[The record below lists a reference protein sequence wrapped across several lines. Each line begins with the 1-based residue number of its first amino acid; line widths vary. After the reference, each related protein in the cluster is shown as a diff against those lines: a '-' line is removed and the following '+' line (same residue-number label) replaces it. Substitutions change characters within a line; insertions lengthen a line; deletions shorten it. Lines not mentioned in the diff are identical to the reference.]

1 MLGCFVVG
9 EDNTFTIKTDSIEN
23 ISQLK
28 EATRRTCLKLL
39 MQTNLYYGNILAQAT
54 LQTHPHNRS
63 NTARHHWEEDGIWM
77 MVMKTETEKKAN

>member
-28 EATRRTCLKLL
+28 EAARRTCLKLL
-39 MQTNLYYGNILAQAT
+39 MQTNLYYGKAFWHKPHCKHIHIIVQIPPAT
-54 LQTHPHNRS
+54 T
-63 NTARHHWEEDGIWM
+63 G
-77 MVMKTETEKKAN
+77 KKMGFG